1 MAGKKGRYETS
12 QKGKKGGI
20 LILLLLVCIL
30 AAVVFIFLRDRQ
42 EDEKTGV
49 TQPAEAVT
57 EPVDFE
63 MRAEDH
69 YAPILQKY
77 RRAITE
83 GWTKEQCEIDG
94 ISVRFSDARYA
105 STNSSYQ
112 LLDLNNDGREEL
124 LICSMATVWDLY
136 TLLED
141 GTPIHLFTDEQDGTV
156 CFIYEGGIIGIEL
169 TTKTDAE
176 YAYYCLEG
184 NSLVAEEM
192 IRYTDATKT
201 WTRESGEQA
210 WETISREAANDIM
223 YGYQPMV
230 LMTTGFVDE
239 ADVLKQDNEAV
250 ELYML
255 VLEKYKTA
263 LAEKWD
269 MQQCSDND
277 ISLIISYFVDESDRI
292 SAHMMD
298 LDGNGVNELI
308 ITDGMMIYDLYTLK
322 NGSPVHLITGWERNA
337 YRLCLNNVIYNQG
350 SNGAASTVFNY
361 YQILAGELVL
371 VDSVVFDANKD
382 FDNPWFRSSDG
393 ETPEDPITEEEA
405 NRIMDSYPFISMLG
419 IDLLDMQ

>member
-1 MAGKKGRYETS
+1 M
-12 QKGKKGGI
+12 Q
-20 LILLLLVCIL
+20 
-30 AAVVFIFLRDRQ
+30 
-42 EDEKTGV
+42 
-49 TQPAEAVT
+49 
-57 EPVDFE
+57 
-63 MRAEDH
+63 AEDH
-69 YAPILQKY
+69 YAPVLEKY
-77 RRAITE
+77 RRAISE

-105 STNSSYQ
+105 SANSSYQ

-184 NSLVAEEM
+184 NRLVAEEM
-192 IRYTDATKT
+192 IRYNDATKT

-210 WETISREAANDIM
+210 WETISREAASDIM

-263 LAEKWD
+263 LSEKWD

-277 ISLIISYFVDESDRI
+277 ISLIISYFVDEPDRI

-298 LDGNGVNELI
+298 LDGDGVP
-308 ITDGMMIYDLYTLK
+308 DL
-322 NGSPVHLITGWERNA
+322 
-337 YRLCLNNVIYNQG
+337 
-350 SNGAASTVFNY
+350 
-361 YQILAGELVL
+361 
-371 VDSVVFDANKD
+371 
-382 FDNPWFRSSDG
+382 
-393 ETPEDPITEEEA
+393 
-405 NRIMDSYPFISMLG
+405 
-419 IDLLDMQ
+419 